1 MDDDN
6 GQSLEAK
13 GGKLDSQVNNTTPS
27 SVAANTTGKR
37 DLPVAKICCRY
48 GIFSFTELGISLG
61 AAVNYTLKP
70 VTEASVKLDP
80 NTTVPDSVK
89 STNSSWAQPTDSGS
103 EPQDSG

>member
-13 GGKLDSQVNNTTPS
+13 GGKPDSQFNNTTPS

-48 GIFSFTELGISLG
+48 GIFSFTELGISVG
-61 AAVNYTLKP
+61 AAVNYTLEP
-70 VTEASVKLDP
+70 VTVASVKLDT
-80 NTTVPDSVK
+80 NTTVPDSAK
-89 STNSSWAQPTDSGS
+89 LTNSSQTQPTNSGS